1 MRGRSTLEGI
11 TVRKMLPA
19 DLHRVCAIENLCYT
33 TPWSFNSFK
42 YEIENSDA
50 ILKVAVFNSQIIG
63 YVCIRTMLDMT
74 HLMNIAVLPEFRR
87 RGIGEMLLG
96 NAVGELKHLRPDTK
110 LTLEVRQSNTA
121 AVRFYEKSGFN
132 VTGMRKKYYKEPEDD
147 AIIMELDISLFFADQ
162 N

>member
-1 MRGRSTLEGI
+1 MEGI

-19 DLHRVCAIENLCYT
+19 DLHQVCAIENLCYT

-42 YEIENSDA
+42 HEIENCDA
-50 ILKVAVFNSQIIG
+50 ILKVAVSNSQIIG

-87 RGIGEMLLG
+87 RGIGKMLFG
-96 NAVGELKHLRPDTK
+96 NAIGELKRLQPNTK

-121 AVRFYEKSGFN
+121 AVRFYEKFGFN
-132 VTGMRKKYYKEPEDD
+132 VTGKRTKYYKEPEDD
-147 AIIMELDISLFFADQ
+147 AIIMELDIALFFPDQ

>member
-1 MRGRSTLEGI
+1 
-11 TVRKMLPA
+11 MLPA
-19 DLHRVCAIENLCYT
+19 DLQQVCAIENQCYT

-42 YEIENSDA
+42 HEIDNSDS
-50 ILKVAVFNSQIIG
+50 ILRVAVSETQIIG

-87 RGIGEMLLG
+87 RGAGKMLLG
-96 NAVGELKHLRPDTK
+96 NAIGELKRLQPNTK
-110 LTLEVRQSNTA
+110 LTLEVRQSNTV

-132 VTGMRKKYYKEPEDD
+132 VTGKRNKYYQEPEDD
-147 AIIMELDISLFFADQ
+147 AIIMELDIALFFPDQ